1 MRLLARFASAACVVA
16 TLVGLLGLGAS
27 KADAQRRRTPPSEPA
42 PANTNSRD
50 NEARML
56 FEAGRV
62 AYSAGRFDDALGYFR
77 RAHEISGRA
86 ILLYN
91 VGSAAD
97 KLRQDAIALDAFRRY
112 LEAVPD
118 AENREEVEARVR
130 VLEGVLAASQTR
142 ASAAAT
148 TTSTTPNATTP
159 TTAATATTAT
169 TTATTSA
176 ATTPAATTS
185 AATTSAATTSAATTS
200 AATTS
205 AATTSAATTSAATTS
220 AATTS
225 AATTE
230 GTSTPTPGAT
240 TGSGAA
246 MRAGAATATNT
257 VPTPAATAAAAQA
270 NDANLGGSGVPAEPV
285 RDDESGGIFSRW
297 WFWTIVGVAVA
308 GATVGV
314 VAATTGGD
322 TLGPFQPGD
331 DGSVYM
337 TLVSP

>member
-1 MRLLARFASAACVVA
+1 MRLLARIASAACAVA
-16 TLVGLLGLGAS
+16 ALVGLLGLA
-27 KADAQRRRTPPSEPA
+27 APTVEAQRRRTPPAEQPA
-42 PANTNSRD
+42 ASTNSRD

-86 ILLYN
+86 MLLYN

-97 KLRQDAIALDAFRRY
+97 KLRQDVIALDAFRRY

-130 VLEGVLAASQTR
+130 VLEGVLASQARTT
-142 ASAAAT
+142 AAT
-148 TTSTTPNATTP
+148 TTGATTTAATTTGATTTGATTTGATTP
-159 TTAATATTAT
+159 TT
-169 TTATTSA
+169 
-176 ATTPAATTS
+176 ATTPAATTDTAS
-185 AATTSAATTSAATTS
+185 TTPPRTPPPRTTTETGAATTAATA
-200 AATTS
+200 
-205 AATTSAATTSAATTS
+205 
-220 AATTS
+220 
-225 AATTE
+225 
-230 GTSTPTPGAT
+230 
-240 TGSGAA
+240 
-246 MRAGAATATNT
+246 AATATNT
-257 VPTPAATAAAAQA
+257 VPTPAATAAAAQVRGA
-270 NDANLGGSGVPAEPV
+270 DATADASLAAGSVPTEPV
-285 RDDESGGIFSRW
+285 RDGESRSIFSRW

>member
-1 MRLLARFASAACVVA
+1 MTYPASSEEPREGEAFAARHPPGRLMRLLARIAPAACA
-16 TLVGLLGLGAS
+16 LGALVGLLSLGATT
-27 KADAQRRRTPPSEPA
+27 AAAQRRRTLPA
-42 PANTNSRD
+42 EQPATPTNSRD

-62 AYSAGRFDDALGYFR
+62 AYTAGRFDDALGYFK

-86 ILLYN
+86 VLLYN

-112 LEAVPD
+112 LEAVPN

-130 VLEGVLAASQTR
+130 VLEGV
-142 ASAAAT
+142 AAA
-148 TTSTTPNATTP
+148 AQARTTP
-159 TTAATATTAT
+159 TTVV
-169 TTATTSA
+169 
-176 ATTPAATTS
+176 TTPTTVAPPPTTVVTTPTTVAPPPTTVAAPPTTVV
-185 AATTSAATTSAATTS
+185 T
-200 AATTS
+200 
-205 AATTSAATTSAATTS
+205 
-220 AATTS
+220 
-225 AATTE
+225 
-230 GTSTPTPGAT
+230 TPTP
-240 TGSGAA
+240 
-246 MRAGAATATNT
+246 TATSATDGGGPASAPST
-257 VPTPAATAAAAQA
+257 VPTPAAAAAAAAQSTGGSA
-270 NDANLGGSGVPAEPV
+270 TLDATLGGGETGVPV
-285 RDDESGGIFSRW
+285 RDAGSGSIFSKW

-314 VAATTGGD
+314 VAATAGGD